1 MECAHRLE
9 MRDGKLRNDP
19 EEHQF
24 PIFLVPL
31 EAGDG
36 GDEDMETN
44 LLAGFLM
51 LRDCHT
57 CVPCMF
63 MANCFIPCVLSIVP
77 TFCGKALNTQ
87 VQWPELQTKLIY
99 NGTTLSPW
107 YTGVHMHTQ
116 SNLQI
121 CKLMSRHSL
130 VWANC
135 PRCKLLVLLD

>member
-1 MECAHRLE
+1 

-63 MANCFIPCVLSIVP
+63 MANCFIPCVLLQD
-77 TFCGKALNTQ
+77 TKAEINAELSYIYIYMSFLAHHFSPKNTH
-87 VQWPELQTKLIY
+87 L
-99 NGTTLSPW
+99 
-107 YTGVHMHTQ
+107 
-116 SNLQI
+116 
-121 CKLMSRHSL
+121 
-130 VWANC
+130 
-135 PRCKLLVLLD
+135 